1 MDFIPVFLVT
11 LLIVGGLGMALF
23 FGKAPTHRP
32 SRQEILAIMRG
43 IETGTT
49 RQERWDLFIGYP
61 LTHDPELDLFRQQ
74 CVALEEGDGENPPL
88 GQGLGDYIY
97 NREGRAKIQ
106 QLADELE
113 KMIEEEP
120 KYREF

>member
-11 LLIVGGLGMALF
+11 LLIVSGLGLALF

-32 SRQEILAIMRG
+32 SRQEILTLLRG
-43 IETGTT
+43 VENGTT
-49 RQERWDLFIGYP
+49 RQEHWDLFIGYP
-61 LTHDPELDLFRQQ
+61 LSHDPELDLVRQQ
-74 CVALEEGDGENPPL
+74 CVILDEGDGGTPPL

-97 NREGRAKIQ
+97 NREGREKIH

-113 KMIEEEP
+113 QLIEKEP